1 MKKSIL
7 IYGVCEFFNHL
18 WHCERNG
25 VKRSNLTRS
34 VVLRNEVTKDLKNP
48 SLAYARL
55 GRLLRSRIVV
65 RQAHHPEQGH
75 LRWPRRRT
83 SSPTAPRNDTKER
96 NLHTALFISL
106 LLITFISSASLG
118 FAIDNL
124 LAEGLRDVKAP
135 VYFPSNTLFLIIVIF
150 ALLAGGMYALMR
162 FLKTKKEE
170 VEEVPVD
177 PRLPWEIAY
186 DQFDELAK
194 SSLLE
199 EGQFKVYYSR
209 LSGIIR
215 QYFENQFKVK
225 APEMTTEEFLWSLE
239 KSRHLTANQNDTLR
253 QFLDSCD
260 IVKFAKFIPRIE
272 EGKESFL
279 LARKLVEE
287 IKIVVDAAG
296 SVSGK

>member
-7 IYGVCEFFNHL
+7 ISF
-18 WHCERNG
+18 
-25 VKRSNLTRS
+25 
-34 VVLRNEVTKDLKNP
+34 
-48 SLAYARL
+48 
-55 GRLLRSRIVV
+55 
-65 RQAHHPEQGH
+65 
-75 LRWPRRRT
+75 
-83 SSPTAPRNDTKER
+83 
-96 NLHTALFISL
+96 
-106 LLITFISSASLG
+106 LLIIFVTSVSLG
-118 FAIDNL
+118 FAIENPS
-124 LAEGLRDVKAP
+124 AEGLRDVKAP